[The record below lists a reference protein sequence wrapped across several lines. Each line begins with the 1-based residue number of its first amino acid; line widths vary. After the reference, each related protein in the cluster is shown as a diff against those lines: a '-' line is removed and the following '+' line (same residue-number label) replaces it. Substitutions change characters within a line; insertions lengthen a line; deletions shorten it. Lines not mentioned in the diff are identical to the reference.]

1 MTATVYYLILSKNH
15 DMFSDLKKR
24 IFLSD
29 QVNCSTS
36 FEGVKVKR
44 LPLDFATTSPLH
56 LKNLLR
62 QHMFLF
68 IK

>member
-1 MTATVYYLILSKNH
+1 
-15 DMFSDLKKR
+15 MFSDLKKR

-29 QVNCSTS
+29 QANCSTS

-44 LPLDFATTSPLH
+44 LPLDFAATSPHH

-62 QHMFLF
+62 QHMSLF